1 MSGTL
6 SHGDSSQGLSDRIV
20 NCHELQEALN
30 LIVLQ
35 VSAFPYALQTQQSK
49 ISPNNEVHWIQSD
62 VVRNFTSYILFYF
75 ILLIFFIKLF
85 IFFPNNLHYLALW
98 SSAQTC
104 GLTNIVIVTNSKLK
118 RSIL

>member
-62 VVRNFTSYILFYF
+62 MVVRNFISYIFYEKMKSKDIDF
-75 ILLIFFIKLF
+75 FQMALILSCI
-85 IFFPNNLHYLALW
+85 YGV
-98 SSAQTC
+98 Q
-104 GLTNIVIVTNSKLK
+104 LK
-118 RSIL
+118 HVA